1 MNSTPKAIL
10 AAALGFLI
18 CQMYGCASTDL
29 VDIWHDSSFQAPPLG
44 KMLVVAVS
52 KDATKR
58 RIWEDAFAYQ
68 LAQQGVAATSSY
80 RLFSD
85 ALPDTNQ
92 VVATVQENGF
102 DGILVIFRLPTETN
116 TQYIQG
122 YTTTEHDR
130 RYSYYW
136 QKYMT
141 YYREIE
147 HPGYIESQTVDI
159 RAIDVTTT
167 GKDGRLIWSTTSRT
181 PDPGSVTDVQ
191 REVASLVVSDL
202 AQRKIIRSKK

>member
-1 MNSTPKAIL
+1 MNSSPKVIL

-92 VVATVQENGF
+92 VVATVQENGSTAF
-102 DGILVIFRLPTETN
+102 CYFQTPDETN

-122 YTTTEHDR
+122 I
-130 RYSYYW
+130 
-136 QKYMT
+136 Q
-141 YYREIE
+141 
-147 HPGYIESQTVDI
+147 PQN
-159 RAIDVTTT
+159 TT
-167 GKDGRLIWSTTSRT
+167 G
-181 PDPGSVTDVQ
+181 VT
-191 REVASLVVSDL
+191 AITG
-202 AQRKIIRSKK
+202 KNI